1 MGLSVTNAADE
12 RKAQLEALLA
22 KLRPAV
28 QADGG
33 DLYLASV
40 DTETG
45 KVVVGLSGACSSCA
59 ISTTTVKL
67 GVERILK
74 AKLPWVTRVDGDIDT
89 SIDFEASTRLGTGGY
104 VPISI
109 RKS

>member
-1 MGLSVTNAADE
+1 MSNTDQE
-12 RKAQLEALLA
+12 RRAQLEALLA

-40 DTETG
+40 DTESG

-74 AKLPWVTRVDGDIDT
+74 AKLPWVTSVEGDLDT
-89 SIDFEASTRLGTGGY
+89 SMDFEESVSLGTGAY

-109 RKS
+109 RKN

>member
-1 MGLSVTNAADE
+1 MSTVDQE
-12 RKAQLEALLA
+12 RRSQLEALIT

-45 KVVVGLSGACSSCA
+45 RVVVGLSGACSSCA

-67 GVERILK
+67 GVERVLK
-74 AKLPWVTRVDGDIDT
+74 AKLPWVTDVEGDLDT
-89 SIDFEASTRLGTGGY
+89 SLDFEESARLGTGAY

>member
-1 MGLSVTNAADE
+1 MGNTDQE
-12 RKAQLEALLA
+12 RRAQLEALLA

-33 DLYLASV
+33 DLYLTSV
-40 DTETG
+40 DTDSG

-74 AKLPWVTRVDGDIDT
+74 AKLPWVTSVEGDLDT
-89 SIDFEASTRLGTGGY
+89 SMDFQESVSLGTGAY

-109 RKS
+109 RKN

>member
-1 MGLSVTNAADE
+1 MGNTDQE
-12 RKAQLEALLA
+12 RRAQLEALLA

-40 DTETG
+40 DTDSG

-74 AKLPWVTRVDGDIDT
+74 AKLPWVTSVEGDLDT
-89 SIDFEASTRLGTGGY
+89 SMDFEESVSLGTGAY
-104 VPISI
+104 VSISI
-109 RKS
+109 RKN

>member
-1 MGLSVTNAADE
+1 MSNTDQE
-12 RKAQLEALLA
+12 RRAQLEALLA

-40 DTETG
+40 DTDSGE
-45 KVVVGLSGACSSCA
+45 VVVGLSGACSSCA

-74 AKLPWVTRVDGDIDT
+74 AKLPWVTSVEGDLDT
-89 SIDFEASTRLGTGGY
+89 SMDFEESASLGTGAY

-109 RKS
+109 RKN

>member
-1 MGLSVTNAADE
+1 MSSLDQE
-12 RKAQLEALLA
+12 RRAQLEALLA

-40 DTETG
+40 DTESG

-74 AKLPWVTRVDGDIDT
+74 AKLPWVTNVEGDLDT
-89 SIDFEASTRLGTGGY
+89 SMDFDESVSLGTGAY

-109 RKS
+109 RKN

>member
-1 MGLSVTNAADE
+1 MSSTDQE
-12 RKAQLEALLA
+12 RRAQLEALIA

-40 DTETG
+40 DTDSG

-74 AKLPWVTRVDGDIDT
+74 AKLPWVTSVEGDLDT
-89 SIDFEASTRLGTGGY
+89 SMDFEESVSLGTGGY

-109 RKS
+109 RKN

>member
-1 MGLSVTNAADE
+1 MSNTDQE
-12 RKAQLEALLA
+12 RRAQLEALLA

-40 DTETG
+40 DTDSG

-74 AKLPWVTRVDGDIDT
+74 AKLPWVTSVEGDLDT
-89 SIDFEASTRLGTGGY
+89 SIDFEESVSLGTGGY

-109 RKS
+109 RKN

>member
-1 MGLSVTNAADE
+1 MGNTDQE
-12 RKAQLEALLA
+12 RRAQLEALLA

-40 DTETG
+40 DTDSG

-74 AKLPWVTRVDGDIDT
+74 AKLPWVTSVEGDLDT
-89 SIDFEASTRLGTGGY
+89 SMDFQESVSLGTGAY

-109 RKS
+109 RKN

>member
-1 MGLSVTNAADE
+1 MSSSVSDE
-12 RKAQLEALLA
+12 RRAQLEALIT

-45 KVVVGLSGACSSCA
+45 RVVVGLSGACSSCA

-74 AKLPWVTRVDGDIDT
+74 AKLPWVTSVEGDIDT
-89 SIDFEASTRLGTGGY
+89 SIDFDESVRLGTGAY

>member
-1 MGLSVTNAADE
+1 MSSSVSDE
-12 RKAQLEALLA
+12 QRAQLEALIT

-45 KVVVGLSGACSSCA
+45 RVVVGLSGACSSCA

-74 AKLPWVTRVDGDIDT
+74 AKLPWVTSVEGDIDT
-89 SIDFEASTRLGTGGY
+89 SIDFDESVRLGTGAY

>member
-1 MGLSVTNAADE
+1 MTSTDQE
-12 RKAQLEALLA
+12 RRAQLEALIA

-40 DTETG
+40 DTDSG

-74 AKLPWVTRVDGDIDT
+74 AKLPWVTSVEGDLDT
-89 SIDFEASTRLGTGGY
+89 SIDFEESVSLGTGGY

-109 RKS
+109 RKN

>member
-1 MGLSVTNAADE
+1 MSNTDQE
-12 RKAQLEALLA
+12 RRAQLEALLA

-33 DLYLASV
+33 DLYLTSV
-40 DTETG
+40 DTDSG

-74 AKLPWVTRVDGDIDT
+74 ASSLGLPASKEISTPRWT
-89 SIDFEASTRLGTGGY
+89 SRRA
-104 VPISI
+104 
-109 RKS
+109 

>member
-1 MGLSVTNAADE
+1 MPDPEARIAELSAI
-12 RKAQLEALLA
+12 LE

-33 DLYLASV
+33 DLYLISA
-40 DTETG
+40 DTNTG

-59 ISTTTVKL
+59 ISTTTVKA

-74 AKLPWVTRVDGDIDT
+74 AKLPWVTEVLGDLDD
-89 SIDFEASTRLGTGGY
+89 SMSFEESAGLGRGGY

-109 RKS
+109 RRH

>member
-1 MGLSVTNAADE
+1 MSATVQDE
-12 RKAQLEALLA
+12 RREQLEALIA

-33 DLYLASV
+33 DLYLSSV
-40 DTETG
+40 NAETG
-45 KVVVGLSGACSSCA
+45 EVVVGLSGACSSCA

-74 AKLPWVTRVDGDIDT
+74 AKLPWVTSVEGDLDT
-89 SIDFEASTRLGTGGY
+89 TIPLEESAKLGTGAY

-109 RKS
+109 RKG

>member
-1 MGLSVTNAADE
+1 MSNTDQE
-12 RKAQLEALLA
+12 RRAQLEALLA

-40 DTETG
+40 DTDSG

-74 AKLPWVTRVDGDIDT
+74 AKLPWVTSVEGDLDT
-89 SIDFEASTRLGTGGY
+89 SMDFQESVSLGTGAY

>member
-1 MGLSVTNAADE
+1 MSSSVSDE
-12 RKAQLEALLA
+12 RRAQLEALIT

-45 KVVVGLSGACSSCA
+45 RVVVGLSGACSSCA

-74 AKLPWVTRVDGDIDT
+74 AKLPWVTSVEGDIDT
-89 SIDFEASTRLGTGGY
+89 SIGFDESVRLGTGAY

>member
-1 MGLSVTNAADE
+1 MSSLDQE
-12 RKAQLEALLA
+12 RRAQLEALLA

-40 DTETG
+40 DTESG

-74 AKLPWVTRVDGDIDT
+74 AKLPWVTSVEGDLDT
-89 SIDFEASTRLGTGGY
+89 SMDFDESVSLGTGAY

-109 RKS
+109 RKN

>member
-1 MGLSVTNAADE
+1 MSNTDQE
-12 RKAQLEALLA
+12 RRAQLEALLA

-33 DLYLASV
+33 DLYLVSV
-40 DTETG
+40 DTDSG

-74 AKLPWVTRVDGDIDT
+74 AKLPWVTSVEGDLDT
-89 SIDFEASTRLGTGGY
+89 SMDFQESVSLGTGAY

-109 RKS
+109 RKN

>member
-1 MGLSVTNAADE
+1 MSNTDQE
-12 RKAQLEALLA
+12 RRAQLEALLA

-40 DTETG
+40 DTDSG

-74 AKLPWVTRVDGDIDT
+74 AKLPWVTSVEGDLDT
-89 SIDFEASTRLGTGGY
+89 SMDFEESVSLGTGAY

>member
-1 MGLSVTNAADE
+1 MSSSVSDE
-12 RKAQLEALLA
+12 RRAQLEALIT

-45 KVVVGLSGACSSCA
+45 RVVVGLSGACSSCA

-74 AKLPWVTRVDGDIDT
+74 AKLPWITSVEGDIDT
-89 SIDFEASTRLGTGGY
+89 SIDFDESVRLGTGAY

>member
-1 MGLSVTNAADE
+1 MSNTDQE
-12 RKAQLEALLA
+12 RRAQLEALLA

-33 DLYLASV
+33 DLYLVSV
-40 DTETG
+40 DTDSG

-74 AKLPWVTRVDGDIDT
+74 AKLPWVTSVEGDLDT
-89 SIDFEASTRLGTGGY
+89 SMDFEESVSLGTGAY

>member
-1 MGLSVTNAADE
+1 MSNTDQE
-12 RKAQLEALLA
+12 RRAQLEALLA

-33 DLYLASV
+33 DLYLVSV
-40 DTETG
+40 DTDSG

-74 AKLPWVTRVDGDIDT
+74 AKLPWVTSVEGDLDT
-89 SIDFEASTRLGTGGY
+89 SMDFEESVSLGTGAY

-109 RKS
+109 RKN

>member
-1 MGLSVTNAADE
+1 MSNTDQE
-12 RKAQLEALLA
+12 RRAQLEALLA

-33 DLYLASV
+33 DLYLTSV
-40 DTETG
+40 DTDSG

-74 AKLPWVTRVDGDIDT
+74 AKLPWVTSVEGDLDT
-89 SIDFEASTRLGTGGY
+89 SMDFQESVSLGTGAY

-109 RKS
+109 RKN

>member
-1 MGLSVTNAADE
+1 MSNTDQE
-12 RKAQLEALLA
+12 RRAQLEALLA

-40 DTETG
+40 DTDSG

-74 AKLPWVTRVDGDIDT
+74 AKLPWVTSVEGDLDT
-89 SIDFEASTRLGTGGY
+89 SMDFQESVSLGTGAY

-109 RKS
+109 RKN

>member
-1 MGLSVTNAADE
+1 MSNTDQE
-12 RKAQLEALLA
+12 RRAQLEALLA

-40 DTETG
+40 DTDSG

-74 AKLPWVTRVDGDIDT
+74 AKLPWVTSVEGDLDT
-89 SIDFEASTRLGTGGY
+89 SMDFEESVSLGTGAY

-109 RKS
+109 RKN

>member
-1 MGLSVTNAADE
+1 MGNTDQE
-12 RKAQLEALLA
+12 RRAQLEALLA

-40 DTETG
+40 DTDSG

-74 AKLPWVTRVDGDIDT
+74 AKLPWVTSVEGDLDT
-89 SIDFEASTRLGTGGY
+89 SMDFEESVSLGTGAY

-109 RKS
+109 RKN

>member
-1 MGLSVTNAADE
+1 MSSTDQE
-12 RKAQLEALLA
+12 RRAQLEALIA

-40 DTETG
+40 DTDSG

-74 AKLPWVTRVDGDIDT
+74 AKLPWVTSVEGDLDT
-89 SIDFEASTRLGTGGY
+89 SIDFEESVSLGTGGY

-109 RKS
+109 RKN

>member
-1 MGLSVTNAADE
+1 MSNTDQE
-12 RKAQLEALLA
+12 RRAHLEALLA

-40 DTETG
+40 DTESG

-74 AKLPWVTRVDGDIDT
+74 AKLPWVTSVEGDLDT
-89 SIDFEASTRLGTGGY
+89 SMDFEESVSLGTGAY

-109 RKS
+109 RKN